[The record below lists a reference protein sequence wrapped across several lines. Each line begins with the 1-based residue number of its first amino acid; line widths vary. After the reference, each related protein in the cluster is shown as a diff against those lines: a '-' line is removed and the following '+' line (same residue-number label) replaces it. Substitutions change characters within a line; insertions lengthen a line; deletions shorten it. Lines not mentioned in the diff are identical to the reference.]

1 MHNRCQSL
9 SLLEGLLH
17 ILIYMCYSVQIIGT
31 CYDYLLR
38 WYIGMVEYADMIMM
52 YSSSKII
59 TCAVR
64 YEDNPPIL
72 KFSTVN
78 GFSIL
83 EYVN

>member
-1 MHNRCQSL
+1 MSL
-9 SLLEGLLH
+9 PVRRVTAYTEY
-17 ILIYMCYSVQIIGT
+17 IYICYSVQILGA
-31 CYDYLLR
+31 CCDCLLR